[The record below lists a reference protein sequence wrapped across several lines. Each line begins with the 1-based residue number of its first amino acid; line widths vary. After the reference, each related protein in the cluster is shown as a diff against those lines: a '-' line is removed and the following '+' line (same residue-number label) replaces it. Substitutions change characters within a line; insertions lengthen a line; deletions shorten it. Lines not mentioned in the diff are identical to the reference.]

1 MELPWSGQLHKG
13 VPWPDTAVQCG
24 STEINE
30 AKRGIVRRKG
40 FVE

>member
-24 STEINE
+24 RIERNE
-30 AKRGIVRRKG
+30 GEMGIARRKG